1 MQINPQMSNKR
12 RRDRRNFPRSQTKAH
27 AELVAKNGAW
37 AVQVL
42 DISYTGALVASR
54 IECPLLSRESVELH
68 ISSEAGAR
76 IRLKGK
82 LAHKNGKY
90 LGLECTPMGIDNR
103 SLLRRYLSDLGTSH

>member
-1 MQINPQMSNKR
+1 MSSKR
-12 RRDRRNFPRSQTKAH
+12 RKDRRSFPRAQTKAH

-54 IECPLLSRESVELH
+54 IECPLLGREAIELYVCA
-68 ISSEAGAR
+68 EAGSR